1 MFRCKHGKA
10 YLFGRMANV
19 AVGAEE
25 ERMMT
30 TGWHTVCDIFC
41 VACGCNLGWKY
52 LAAADKTQR
61 YKEGK
66 FILDRREVLAAAAPP
81 AAAAHPSA
89 AAASDDEGEDSD

>member
-41 VACGCNLGWKY
+41 VASGCNLGWKY
-52 LAAADKTQR
+52 LAAADETQR

-66 FILDRREVLAAAAPP
+66 FILDRREVLATTATAAPP
-81 AAAAHPSA
+81 AAAHPS
-89 AAASDDEGEDSD
+89 AASDDEGEDSD